1 MDFDGQWNNKMD
13 SGMFFNFLLLIYGRN
28 DKAFSDLSL
37 MKYLLRRRF

>member
-1 MDFDGQWNNKMD
+1 MD
-13 SGMFFNFLLLIYGRN
+13 SGIIRWTVECFLMLLIYGRN